1 MQFLKQSIYALFIF
15 LIQSYF
21 HRMDEDEFI
30 TTLAQ
35 RIKKLRIEK
44 GLTQFDVATKMGI
57 EDSSYRKIE
66 SGRTNPTARTLYK
79 LAEALDVSVGDLF
92 SEEDFKTL

>member
-1 MQFLKQSIYALFIF
+1 
-15 LIQSYF
+15 
-21 HRMDEDEFI
+21 MDEDEFI